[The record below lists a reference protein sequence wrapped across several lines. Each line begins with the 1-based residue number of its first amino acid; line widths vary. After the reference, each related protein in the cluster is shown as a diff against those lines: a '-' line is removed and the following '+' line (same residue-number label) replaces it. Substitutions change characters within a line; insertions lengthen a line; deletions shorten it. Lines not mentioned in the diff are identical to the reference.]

1 MTTIRLK
8 KGSPGPSHME
18 SVLDT
23 ARFEV
28 RRRIRRDLREDGELS
43 QEGFDFILEQVAR
56 LYEVDPSDLEAAAIF
71 ELPNA

>member
-1 MTTIRLK
+1 
-8 KGSPGPSHME
+8 ME